1 MAEVKKARIFLRRG
15 TDADRLQTDLC
26 EGELGY
32 STDGT
37 RIFVGD
43 GSTNGGK
50 SLGSSMI
57 FKPESF
63 NTTTLTAVSSDGRAE
78 VGDFVFTHAA
88 NYNVTTINAAADSAV
103 ITPNNSFGTVYTLS
117 AIDPS
122 DGSLTWVPVNSAIP
136 LNHIDIPDNGI
147 NGDKIHGGNI
157 SGNVT
162 FSNNITALSSVSLSG
177 VAISAENA
185 AGLAGSIIYPLG
197 ITANAEVTAVSS
209 IYSLGLN
216 TGIGNSIGYVKAIA
230 PATSTALSAINFNSN
245 ITKSSLGSSTTLLTN
260 TAIGTYIGDFYAHT
274 TTSFD
279 NEIDNGR
286 VTVNQ
291 INYSLANIQAA
302 VGDTSNNINWG
313 MIEEFYFSVYADH
326 VDDSVCFFGY
336 HNESIVDNEVVFF
349 SGSSIWSGGMRSVP
363 NFSRVIITNTYS
375 STESIKIHTGIT
387 HSKNGKITYI
397 LTGIKVRT

>member
-88 NYNVTTINAAADSAV
+88 DYNVTTINAAAPSAV
-103 ITPNNSFGTVYTLS
+103 IAPNNSFGTVYTLS
-117 AIDPS
+117 AIDSS

-162 FSNNITALSSVSLSG
+162 FSGNITALSSVSLSG

-185 AGLAGSIIYPLG
+185 ASLAGSIIYPLG

-216 TGIGNSIGYVKAIA
+216 TGIGNSIGYVKALA
-230 PATSTALSAINFNSN
+230 PATSTVLSATNLNST
-245 ITKSSLGSSTTLLTN
+245 ITKSSLGTLGTVLQTD
-260 TAIGTYIGDFYAHT
+260 TAISSYIGDFYIHP
-274 TTSFD
+274 TTSYSS
-279 NEIDNGR
+279 GTGT
-286 VTVNQ
+286 VTVYP
-291 INYSLANIQAA
+291 IVYSLANIRDA
-302 VGDTSNNINWG
+302 VGNTNINWG

-326 VDDSVCFFGY
+326 YNDAACFFGY
-336 HNESIVDNEVVFF
+336 HNESTDDNEVVFF
-349 SGSSIWSGGMRSVP
+349 SGSSIGGGRMRTVP
-363 NFSRVIITNTYS
+363 NFSRVIITNTFS
-375 STESIKIHTGIT
+375 STESITIHTGMDA
-387 HSKNGKITYI
+387 GRITYI

>member
-32 STDGT
+32 STDGK
-37 RIFVGD
+37 RVFVGD

-57 FKPESF
+57 FKASGF
-63 NTTTLTAVSSDGRAE
+63 DTTTLTAVSSNGRAE

-88 NYNVTTINAAADSAV
+88 DYNVTTINAAASSAN

-117 AIDPS
+117 AIDSS
-122 DGSLTWVPVNSAIP
+122 DGSLTWVPVNSGIP

-162 FSNNITALSSVSLSG
+162 FSDNITALSSISLSG
-177 VAISAENA
+177 VAVSAENA
-185 AGLAGSIIYPLG
+185 ASLAGSIIYPLG

-230 PATSTALSAINFNSN
+230 PTASTAISARNSSST
-245 ITKSSLGSSTTLLTN
+245 ITQSSLGTLATTINTN
-260 TAIGTYIGDFYAHT
+260 AAIGTYIGDFYAHP
-274 TTSFD
+274 TTSYSS
-279 NEIDNGR
+279 GTGT
-286 VTVNQ
+286 VTVKQ
-291 INYSLANIQAA
+291 IEYTEANIRTA
-302 VGDTSNNINWG
+302 VGNSNINWD

-326 VDDSVCFFGY
+326 FDDAACFLGY
-336 HNESIVDNEVVFF
+336 HNESTNDNEIVFF
-349 SGSSIWSGGMRSVP
+349 SGSSISSGRMRTVP

-375 STESIKIHTGIT
+375 STKSIKIHTGMDAGI
-387 HSKNGKITYI
+387 ITYI

>member
-57 FKPESF
+57 FKAESF

-88 NYNVTTINAAADSAV
+88 DYNVTTINAAAPSAV
-103 ITPNNSFGTVYTLS
+103 IAPNNFGTVYTLS
-117 AIDPS
+117 AIDSS

-147 NGDKIHGGNI
+147 NGDKIHGGDI

-185 AGLAGSIIYPLG
+185 ASLAGSIIYPLG

-216 TGIGNSIGYVKAIA
+216 TGIGNSIGYVKALA
-230 PATSTALSAINFNSN
+230 PATSTVLSASNFNSS
-245 ITKSSLGSSTTLLTN
+245 ITKSSLGTHTTLLTN
-260 TAIGTYIGDFYAHT
+260 TAIETYIGDFYAHPT
-274 TTSFD
+274 KAVTYSSGT
-279 NEIDNGR
+279 GT

-291 INYSLANIQAA
+291 IVYTLANIQAA

-326 VDDSVCFFGY
+326 YDDAACFLGY
-336 HNESIVDNEVVFF
+336 HNESTDDNEVVFF
-349 SGSSIWSGGMRSVP
+349 SGSSIYKGRMRTVP

-375 STESIKIHTGIT
+375 STESIKIHTGMDA
-387 HSKNGKITYI
+387 GKITYI

>member
-230 PATSTALSAINFNSN
+230 PATSTVLSATNFNST
-245 ITKSSLGSSTTLLTN
+245 ITKSGLGGSPSVLQTN
-260 TAIGTYIGDFYAHT
+260 AAISTYIGDFYVHP
-274 TTSFD
+274 TSFD

-302 VGDTSNNINWG
+302 VGNTNINWG

>member
-32 STDGT
+32 STDGK
-37 RIFVGD
+37 RVFVGD

-50 SLGSSMI
+50 SLGSSTI
-57 FKPESF
+57 FKASGF
-63 NTTTLTAVSSDGRAE
+63 DTTTLTAVSSDGRAE

-88 NYNVTTINAAADSAV
+88 NYEITTINPAATPAT

-117 AIDPS
+117 AIDS
-122 DGSLTWVPVNSAIP
+122 GDGSLTWVPVNSAIP

-162 FSNNITALSSVSLSG
+162 FSNNITALSSISLSG
-177 VAISAENA
+177 VAVSAENA
-185 AGLAGSIIYPLG
+185 ASLAGSIIYPLG

-209 IYSLGLN
+209 IYNLGLN
-216 TGIGNSIGYVKAIA
+216 TGIGNSIGYVKASA
-230 PATSTALSAINFNSN
+230 PTASTAISATNSSSS
-245 ITKSSLGSSTTLLTN
+245 ISKSSLGTSATTINTN
-260 TAIGTYIGDFYAHT
+260 ASIGTYIGDFYGHP
-274 TTSFD
+274 TTSYD
-279 NEIDNGR
+279 VGTGT
-286 VTVNQ
+286 VTVQ
-291 INYSLANIQAA
+291 EIEYTEANIRTA
-302 VGDTSNNINWG
+302 VDNTDINWD

-326 VDDSVCFFGY
+326 YDDSACFFGY
-336 HNESIVDNEVVFF
+336 HNESTNDNEIVFF
-349 SGSSIWSGGMRSVP
+349 SGSSIKSGRMRTVP

-375 STESIKIHTGIT
+375 STKSIKIHTGMDD
-387 HSKNGKITYI
+387 GKITYI

>member
-32 STDGT
+32 STDGK
-37 RIFVGD
+37 RVFVGD
-43 GSTNGGK
+43 GSTDGGK
-50 SLGSSMI
+50 SLGSSTI
-57 FKPESF
+57 FKAEGF
-63 NTTTLTAVSSDGRAE
+63 DTTTLTAVSSNGRAE
-78 VGDFVFTHAA
+78 VGDFVFTHPA
-88 NYNVTTINAAADSAV
+88 NYNVTTINAAAPSTV

-117 AIDPS
+117 AIDSS

-162 FSNNITALSSVSLSG
+162 FSNNITAVSSVNLEG
-177 VAISAENA
+177 VSVSAENA
-185 AGLAGSIIYPLG
+185 AGLTGSVIYPLG

-230 PATSTALSAINFNSN
+230 PTASTAISATNFSAT
-245 ITKSSLGSSTTLLTN
+245 ITKSSLGANASEIITN
-260 TAIGTYIGDFYAHT
+260 AAIGTYIGDFYAHPT
-274 TTSFD
+274 TVYSSGT
-279 NEIDNGR
+279 GT
-286 VTVNQ
+286 VTVKQ
-291 INYSLANIQAA
+291 IEYTEANIRTA
-302 VGDTSNNINWG
+302 VGNSNINWD

-326 VDDSVCFFGY
+326 YDDSACFLGY
-336 HNESIVDNEVVFF
+336 HNESTNDNEIVFF
-349 SGSSIWSGGMRSVP
+349 SGSSISSGRMRTVP

-375 STESIKIHTGIT
+375 STKSIKIHTGMDA
-387 HSKNGKITYI
+387 GKITYI
-397 LTGIKVRT
+397 LTGIKVKT

>member
-32 STDGT
+32 STDGK
-37 RIFVGD
+37 RVFVGD

-50 SLGSSMI
+50 SLGSSTI
-57 FKPESF
+57 FKASGF
-63 NTTTLTAVSSDGRAE
+63 DTTTLTAVSSDGRAE

-88 NYNVTTINAAADSAV
+88 DYEITTINPAATPAT

-117 AIDPS
+117 AIDS
-122 DGSLTWVPVNSAIP
+122 GDGSLTWVPVNSAIP

-162 FSNNITALSSVSLSG
+162 FSNDITAVSSVNLEG
-177 VAISAENA
+177 VSVSAENA
-185 AGLAGSIIYPLG
+185 AGLTGSVIYPLG

-216 TGIGNSIGYVKAIA
+216 TGIGNSIGYVKAIV
-230 PATSTALSAINFNSN
+230 PAAATALSAVSHN
-245 ITKSSLGSSTTLLTN
+245 SSLAKSTPGSSAVVTN
-260 TAIGTYIGDFYAHT
+260 DVFFYDHLGAFCRSHDTATYATDINHGK
-274 TTSFD
+274 
-279 NEIDNGR
+279 
-286 VTVNQ
+286 VTVKQ
-291 INYSLANIQAA
+291 IAYTEANIRTA
-302 VGDTSNNINWG
+302 VGNTDINWD

-326 VDDSVCFFGY
+326 FDDAACFLGY
-336 HNESIVDNEVVFF
+336 HNESTNDNEIVFF
-349 SGSSIWSGGMRSVP
+349 SGSSISSGRMRTVP

-375 STESIKIHTGIT
+375 STKSIKIHTGMDA
-387 HSKNGKITYI
+387 GKITYI

>member
-32 STDGT
+32 STDGK
-37 RIFVGD
+37 RVFVGD

-57 FKPESF
+57 FKASGF
-63 NTTTLTAVSSDGRAE
+63 DTTTLTAVSSDGRAE

-88 NYNVTTINAAADSAV
+88 DYNITTINTVAPPAT

-117 AIDPS
+117 AIDPG
-122 DGSLTWVPVNSAIP
+122 DDSLTWVPVNSAIP

-162 FSNNITALSSVSLSG
+162 FSDNITALSSISLSG
-177 VAISAENA
+177 VAASAENA
-185 AGLAGSIIYPLG
+185 ASLAGSIIYPLG

-230 PATSTALSAINFNSN
+230 PTASTAISATNSSSS
-245 ITKSSLGSSTTLLTN
+245 ISKSSLGSGATTINTN
-260 TAIGTYIGDFYAHT
+260 AAIGTYIGDFYAHP
-274 TTSFD
+274 TTSYSY
-279 NEIDNGR
+279 GTGT
-286 VTVNQ
+286 VTVQ
-291 INYSLANIQAA
+291 EIEYTEANIRTA
-302 VGDTSNNINWG
+302 VGNSNINWD

-326 VDDSVCFFGY
+326 FDDAACFLGY
-336 HNESIVDNEVVFF
+336 HNESTNDNEIVFF
-349 SGSSIWSGGMRSVP
+349 SGSSIKSGSMRTVP

-375 STESIKIHTGIT
+375 STKSIKIHTGMDAGI
-387 HSKNGKITYI
+387 ITYI

>member
-32 STDGT
+32 STDGK
-37 RIFVGD
+37 RVFVGD
-43 GSTNGGK
+43 GSTDGGK
-50 SLGSSMI
+50 SLGSSTI
-57 FKPESF
+57 FKAEGF
-63 NTTTLTAVSSDGRAE
+63 DTTTLTAVSSNGRAE

-88 NYNVTTINAAADSAV
+88 DYEITTINPAATPDT

-117 AIDPS
+117 AIDSS

-136 LNHIDIPDNGI
+136 LNHIDLPDNGI
-147 NGDKIHGGNI
+147 NGDKIHGGDI
-157 SGNVT
+157 SGAVT
-162 FSNNITALSSVSLSG
+162 FSDSITALSSISLSG
-177 VAISAENA
+177 VAVSAENA
-185 AGLAGSIIYPLG
+185 ASLAGSVIYPLG

-230 PATSTALSAINFNSN
+230 PTASTAISATNYNNSIGSN
-245 ITKSSLGSSTTLLTN
+245 KSSLGNSATTIFTN
-260 TAIGTYIGDFYAHT
+260 AAIGTYIGDFYAHS
-274 TTSFD
+274 TTSYSS
-279 NEIDNGR
+279 GTGT
-286 VTVNQ
+286 VTVKE
-291 INYSLANIQAA
+291 IEYTEANIRTA
-302 VGDTSNNINWG
+302 VGNSNINWD

-326 VDDSVCFFGY
+326 FDDAACFLGY
-336 HNESIVDNEVVFF
+336 YNESTNDNEIVFF
-349 SGSSIWSGGMRSVP
+349 SGSSISSGRMRTVP

-375 STESIKIHTGIT
+375 STKSIKIHTGMDA
-387 HSKNGKITYI
+387 GKITYI